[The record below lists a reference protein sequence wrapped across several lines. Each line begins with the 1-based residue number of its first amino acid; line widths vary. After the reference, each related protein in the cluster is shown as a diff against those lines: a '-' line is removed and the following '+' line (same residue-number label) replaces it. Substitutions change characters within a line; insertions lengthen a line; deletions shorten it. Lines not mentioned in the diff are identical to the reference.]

1 MISSIIVL
9 ISTKQSKIGANE
21 VYLHSILEQLNM
33 QLPLPTDFLD
43 KRNNIENDFRISL
56 QCTDLPIEYSP
67 CRITSCMVCVCLTG
81 HATIEVD
88 LHTYHFVQ
96 HDIIIVFPGQILACN
111 EKSNDFTL
119 SYFSF
124 SNHFIDGI
132 LFRLPSAF
140 IGFLK
145 ESVKYHLPL
154 TEKESMFAE
163 YFTIMNSKFCD
174 KGNVCRSEIIL
185 NLLHNFYLDLY
196 NKVIARNEIHTR
208 QPKRKKELEEEF
220 FRLIKAHPANREVA
234 FYAGKLCITPKYLSI
249 ITKESV
255 GTSAKELIDSFA
267 ITELK
272 LQLKSASTPLKE
284 IAIHLN
290 YPSEAFL
297 CKYFKKRTGM
307 TPTHYRNNT
316 K

>member
-1 MISSIIVL
+1 
-9 ISTKQSKIGANE
+9 
-21 VYLHSILEQLNM
+21 M
-33 QLPLPTDFLD
+33 QLPSPTDFLD
-43 KRNNIENDFRISL
+43 SRNNIENDFQISL
-56 QCTDLPIEYSP
+56 QCNDLPIDSSP

-81 HATIEVD
+81 YAKIEVD
-88 LHTYHFVQ
+88 LHAYHFEQ
-96 HDIIIVFPGQILACN
+96 YDIIIVFPGQILACN

-124 SNHFIDGI
+124 SNHFIDDI

-145 ESVKYHLPL
+145 ESVKYHLPA

-163 YFTIMNSKFCD
+163 YFTIMHSKFSETT
-174 KGNVCRSEIIL
+174 NVCRSEIIL

-196 NKVIARNEIHTR
+196 SKVIAHKEIHTR

-220 FRLIKAHPANREVA
+220 FRLVKAHPANREVA
-234 FYAGKLCITPKYLSI
+234 FYAEKLCITPKYLSI

-255 GTSAKELIDSFA
+255 GTSAKELIDNFA

-284 IAIHLN
+284 IATQLN

-297 CKYFKKRTGM
+297 CKYFKKRTGI
-307 TPTHYRNNT
+307 TPTHYRNT
-316 K
+316 SK